1 MPTPD
6 QPSATGPFPVGV
18 LSLSAPAKINLA
30 LAVGPP
36 EPAGSPKP
44 GWHRI
49 ASWMVCVDLCDDL
62 ELRVI
67 SGPSRFSVSW
77 ADDAPRPTPIDW
89 PIEKDLIFRAH
100 ALMEKAAGRSLP
112 VEAVLRKRTPVGGGL
127 GGGSSDAAA
136 MLRGLNRL
144 FALGL
149 DRAALSAIASTLG
162 SDIAF
167 FIDDDVT
174 CDVARPALVSGFGDI
189 IERVPCPEEDI
200 ILVAP
205 DFGCPTPDVYRAFD
219 AMNPGPLREDAVR
232 ELIARAEETG
242 EIPISELFND
252 LAPAARAVRPGLT
265 RIISDAL
272 PGTQIPI
279 HVTGSGSTLFV
290 PFNVPDEPDAINR
303 VADLIEQ
310 TCPGVVC
317 VLSATLSGEAL
328 VDDDELA
335 GEVDQ
340 HDSDENGVP
349 G

>member
-1 MPTPD
+1 MPTPTNNT
-6 QPSATGPFPVGV
+6 STGPLPDGV

-30 LAVGPP
+30 LAVSPP

-62 ELRVI
+62 ELRAI
-67 SGPSRFSVSW
+67 SGPSRFSVRW

-89 PIEKDLIFRAH
+89 PIEKDLIFKAH
-100 ALMEKAAGRSLP
+100 ALLEQAVGRSLP
-112 VEAVLRKRTPVGGGL
+112 VEATLSKRTPVGGGL

-144 FALGL
+144 FGLGL
-149 DRAALSAIASTLG
+149 DRAALSGIAGKLG

-167 FIDDDVT
+167 FIDDDVMS
-174 CDVARPALVSGFGDI
+174 DVARPALVSGFGDV
-189 IERVPCPEEDI
+189 IERVACPEEDV

-219 AMNPGPLREDAVR
+219 GLNPGPMREDAVR

-242 EIPISELFND
+242 EIPITDLFND
-252 LAPAARAVRPGLT
+252 LSAAACAVRPGLT
-265 RIISDAL
+265 KIMREAL

-279 HVTGSGSTLFV
+279 HITGSGSTLFV
-290 PFNVPDEPDAINR
+290 PFNVPDEPEAINR

-317 VLSATLSGEAL
+317 VLSATLSGESA
-328 VDDDELA
+328 DDEQ
-335 GEVDQ
+335 GIDV
-340 HDSDENGVP
+340 DENGLS